1 MKDGIATASFALQTT
16 DQEIVLQ
23 GEVIIPGS
31 SSIQCSYRG
40 EMGGAAAA
48 LQYLH
53 TVTKY
58 KGIETGS
65 VRFGCDSDGVVKIGI
80 TQTSISNSTAD
91 HYDLIR
97 CCRKSRT
104 DILPVRIDPVIVQ
117 GHTDKFLRRKT
128 DMEKLNII
136 YDRRAG

>member
-58 KGIETGS
+58 KGPS
-65 VRFGCDSDGVVKIGI
+65 HFPRADSTLA
-80 TQTSISNSTAD
+80 TQ
-91 HYDLIR
+91 L
-97 CCRKSRT
+97 
-104 DILPVRIDPVIVQ
+104 
-117 GHTDKFLRRKT
+117 
-128 DMEKLNII
+128 
-136 YDRRAG
+136 